1 MNAFGHIE
9 YSLSELD
16 IRMVKA
22 IQPGGNWKD
31 IPLDVP
37 SKRLE
42 QIRLSGGRTT
52 LYGRLRWDKP
62 SYTITTYFNRPGNGC
77 YIHPALD
84 RVLTPLEAARLQ
96 SFPDSFQFLGSK
108 TSLTKQIGNAVPPL
122 LAFAVA
128 SQIKRNYPKLVK
140 TVDLFSGSG
149 GMSQG
154 FKWAGFD
161 TVVANDF
168 YKEAALTYR
177 HNFPETSFF
186 FGDIKEPAT
195 TQAILFKIREKGG
208 VDVVIGG
215 PPCQGFSNA
224 GKRLIDDP
232 RNSLYKEF
240 VSIVEKTN
248 PKIFV
253 MENVEGIL
261 SLDKGRIYKSIK
273 EDFEALGYSVAGRK
287 LLATHYG
294 VPQRRKRVII
304 IGSRI
309 GDPEKLFPEQIVEE
323 HNFVTVKEA
332 IGDIPKKTIT
342 NIHESVEI
350 LTPKTN
356 YQCLMQNKI
365 TPQQFL
371 NYL

>member
-1 MNAFGHIE
+1 MMAFGHIE

-16 IRMVKA
+16 LRMVMA
-22 IQPGGNWKD
+22 VQPGGNWRD

-37 SKRLE
+37 SKRLD

-52 LYGRLRWDKP
+52 LYGRLRWELP

-77 YIHPALD
+77 YIHPELN

-96 SFPDSFQFLGSK
+96 SFPDTFHFLGSK

-128 SQIKRNYPKLVK
+128 SQIKQNHPKLRT

-154 FKWAGFD
+154 FKWAGFNA
-161 TVVANDF
+161 VAANDF
-168 YKEAALTYR
+168 YKEAALTYQ

-186 FGDIKEPAT
+186 FGDIKEPVVAKE
-195 TQAILFKIREKGG
+195 ILFKIQEKGG

-224 GKRLIDDP
+224 GKRWIDDP

-240 VSIVEKTN
+240 VHIVKKTN

-253 MENVEGIL
+253 MENVEGIM
-261 SLDKGRIYKSIK
+261 SLDNGRIYKSIK
-273 EDFEALGYSVAGRK
+273 EDFEALGYSVAGSK
-287 LLATHYG
+287 LLAAHYG

-309 GDPEKLFPEQIVEE
+309 GEAEKLFPKQILSED
-323 HNFVTVKEA
+323 NFVTVKAA

-342 NIHESVEI
+342 SIEQTVKLLI
-350 LTPKTN
+350 PKTP
-356 YQCLMQNKI
+356 YQHLMQNKI